1 MSAKESPEVSWEEND
16 VEALTGD
23 REVLGSED
31 PASDMEADEDDSEAK
46 SEVGDTEQG
55 VKPKSLK
62 YG

>member
-1 MSAKESPEVSWEEND
+1 MSVRESPEVSCEENE

-23 REVLGSED
+23 REVFGSED
-31 PASDMEADEDDSEAK
+31 PASDIEADEDDSEAK
-46 SEVGDTEQG
+46 SEVGDTEHG